1 MFLARRPSPPHS
13 SGGGNRTQGLS
24 LRLQWEQE
32 NQNMDPAALT
42 LLCLCSVG
50 LCGAA
55 SATPIQDSGSGIY
68 GRSQERVSDG
78 VRNPEKLREN
88 NISVQIPFSCPQTSL
103 PELRKARGDVPD
115 PHPDPNAEPEPA
127 SPVSDFEN
135 SYNYVLSRLAGMDQ
149 EIHKLMVGHYTVDVK
164 LSQVIER
171 LTTMDAKVLELED
184 SVREAFQ
191 HSRDNRKE
199 TGRLEG
205 CMKGRRIGYKCYLV
219 YNSYEHYAG
228 ASRKCSERGGR
239 LAMPRGRKEQE
250 ALADY
255 VRSFFHPGNW
265 PVWLGINDLQ
275 TEGAY
280 LYDDG
285 TQVSYFQWRKHF
297 LSGQPDGGRRENC
310 VAMASD
316 DGDWWDHYCDRAM
329 NYLCEFDDRVA
340 L

>member
-1 MFLARRPSPPHS
+1 MEVERGEERIAAHLHLHPAFPSS
-13 SGGGNRTQGLS
+13 
-24 LRLQWEQE
+24 
-32 NQNMDPAALT
+32 
-42 LLCLCSVG
+42 CLCQCPDWPGWTRKSTADG
-50 LCGAA
+50 GTLHCGRQAQPGDRA
-55 SATPIQDSGSGIY
+55 PDHDGRYAPRRLLFFHYSQLFLSCLHNSATST
-68 GRSQERVSDG
+68 RRV
-78 VRNPEKLREN
+78 L
-88 NISVQIPFSCPQTSL
+88 
-103 PELRKARGDVPD
+103 
-115 PHPDPNAEPEPA
+115 
-127 SPVSDFEN
+127 
-135 SYNYVLSRLAGMDQ
+135 
-149 EIHKLMVGHYTVDVK
+149 
-164 LSQVIER
+164 
-171 LTTMDAKVLELED
+171 
-184 SVREAFQ
+184 
-191 HSRDNRKE
+191 
-199 TGRLEG
+199 
-205 CMKGRRIGYKCYLV
+205 IGYKCYLV

-255 VRSFFHPGNW
+255 
-265 PVWLGINDLQ
+265 